1 MSEENCGNLDVSAP
15 PQAEK
20 VLERDRCLKA
30 GGKEGLPKVD
40 ISPSLPASFLALP
53 QGACPRIDISN
64 MESEENTHPTISE
77 FILFCAGHC
86 GREWLPLYD
95 EMCRVAGRR
104 FFKDLGYADLRGLGL
119 FLGLTEVHRTAEM
132 VMRSLAQNPEPV
144 S

>member
-1 MSEENCGNLDVSAP
+1 MSEENCGNFVVLAP
-15 PQAEK
+15 PQAKK

-30 GGKEGLPKVD
+30 GGKEGHHKVD
-40 ISPSLPASFLALP
+40 ISPSLPASFLASP
-53 QGACPRIDISN
+53 WGAGPKISTDD
-64 MESEENTHPTISE
+64 METKENPHPTISE

-104 FFKDLGYADLRGLGL
+104 FFKDLGYAELRKLGL
-119 FLGLTEVHRTAEM
+119 FLGLTEVHKTAEM
-132 VMRSLAQNPEPV
+132 VMLTLAQNPEHT